1 MIETFAALCL
11 HAPLVRALAEED
23 YLRPT
28 PIQGAAI
35 PPALAGRDV
44 LGCAQTG
51 TGKTAAFALPI
62 LHRLDQHR
70 QAAVPRAPRVLV
82 LAPTRELAAQIADSF
97 ETYGRYVAVRQAVV
111 VGGVNQNPQIKALAR
126 GVHILV
132 ATPGRLMDLMEQG
145 HVKLSEISM
154 LVVDEADRMLD
165 MGFLPALRKIVAAL
179 PKQRQSLFFSATM
192 PDGVAA
198 LARSLL
204 RDPARVTV
212 APPASPLDSIEQ
224 RVLFVDQAEKRH
236 LLVQLLKDGALHQV
250 LVFTRTKRRAE
261 TLARQLRAAKI
272 NADAIHGNKSQNARQ
287 RALLQFRNGRT
298 RVLVATDVA
307 ARGLDVDGITHV
319 INHDLPDDP
328 DNYIHRIG
336 RTGRAGASGI
346 ALTFCD
352 AAERDSLRAIE
363 RLIRQSI
370 PVDAV
375 RWLPAAVTV
384 PPVQQSTRPTP
395 AEAGRS
401 RRGRSRRRPHIVKSA

>member
-1 MIETFAALCL
+1 MMETFAELCL
-11 HAPLVRALAEED
+11 CQPLERALAEEA
-23 YLRPT
+23 YLKPT
-28 PIQGAAI
+28 PIQAAAI

-62 LHRLDQHR
+62 LHHLDQYR

-97 ETYGRYVAVRQAVV
+97 ETYGRYVALRQAVV
-111 VGGVNQNPQIKALAR
+111 VGGVNQNPQVKALAR

-132 ATPGRLMDLMEQG
+132 ATPGRLMDLMDQG
-145 HVKLSEISM
+145 HIKLSEVGM

-165 MGFLPALRKIVAAL
+165 MGFLPVLRKIIAAL

-192 PDGVAA
+192 PNAVAE

-204 RDPARVTV
+204 RDPVRVAV

-236 LLVQLLKDGALHQV
+236 LLVRLLKDRALHQV

-272 NADAIHGNKSQNARQ
+272 DADAIHGNKSQNARQ

-352 AAERDSLRAIE
+352 AAERDALRAIE
-363 RLIRQSI
+363 RLIRQPI
-370 PVDAV
+370 LVD
-375 RWLPAAVTV
+375 
-384 PPVQQSTRPTP
+384 
-395 AEAGRS
+395 AGRS
-401 RRGRSRRRPHIVKSA
+401 TPSVSATPREQEPVQSTPPTRSRRANLRRRRRVAACK